1 METANLMTAA
11 IKPAAAKANVKGSAG
26 KGSVKG
32 KNTASFDDV
41 LGKTSAKNEA
51 LSKLSENETDSDA
64 DSSTNDDAKDDSA
77 GKDLLSLLLAAAM
90 NNETNQLNDAIEAVP
105 SDESAAAVV
114 DLSDRAALE
123 LSAPLAET
131 VKDESAAAVVDL
143 SDQAALEL
151 SAPLAETVKNDNLQ
165 TLLPQN
171 EQSLQENKNFLAMLS
186 GQQIKKAALNSA
198 AESNN
203 QPVIK
208 VTADSIAMATPL
220 EAELLKAQNQLSAA
234 SQEAVNRQAQAAAVT
249 ENLNEALLN
258 TADSE
263 NVLADAQLAAE
274 TAVTVDNANVKENSN
289 KISQLITGGA
299 SLTVEDAQQKAA
311 PSANLAD
318 SEEQLDFSQ
327 EKNSNQ
333 QSGLSQQ
340 GNNPKLAVE
349 TNETSEIIS
358 KLAKEETASD
368 KAVQPNEQ
376 QATATGKS
384 ELTPFGQ
391 LLRENIVNAKTSV
404 TETAAPAPKDDFN
417 ITQQI
422 IDQAKLIKRAENTEM
437 VIKLNPEHLGEL
449 TLKVAVTSNGS
460 VSASF
465 HSDNVQVRTIIE
477 NSLVQLRSD
486 LNQQGL
492 KVDQVEVYAG
502 LADGQ
507 LPQGEGQGAWQHQQ
521 GQQHNSNGKVLLN
534 GQEYAA
540 EAEEIVDAAGV
551 EDSRADK
558 KDSVDYRI

>member
-1 METANLMTAA
+1 METANLMIAA
-11 IKPAAAKANVKGSAG
+11 IKPAAAKADVKGSAG

-64 DSSTNDDAKDDSA
+64 DSSTNDDAKGDSA

-105 SDESAAAVV
+105 S
-114 DLSDRAALE
+114 
-123 LSAPLAET
+123 
-131 VKDESAAAVVDL
+131 DESAAAVVDL

-208 VTADSIAMATPL
+208 VTADSIAMTTPL

-234 SQEAVNRQAQAAAVT
+234 SQEAVNRQAAAVT

-263 NVLADAQLAAE
+263 NVLANAQLAAE

-289 KISQLITGGA
+289 KISQLITGA

-311 PSANLAD
+311 LSADLAD

-327 EKNSNQ
+327 EKKSNQ

-449 TLKVAVTSNGS
+449 TLKVAVTANGS

-551 EDSRADK
+551 EDSRANK

>member
-11 IKPAAAKANVKGSAG
+11 IKPAAAKADVKGSAG
-26 KGSVKG
+26 KGSAKG

-64 DSSTNDDAKDDSA
+64 DSSTNDAKGDSA

-105 SDESAAAVV
+105 S
-114 DLSDRAALE
+114 
-123 LSAPLAET
+123 
-131 VKDESAAAVVDL
+131 DESAAAVVDL

-208 VTADSIAMATPL
+208 VTADSIAMTTPL

-234 SQEAVNRQAQAAAVT
+234 SQDAVNRQAQAAAVT

-263 NVLADAQLAAE
+263 NVLADTRLAAE

-289 KISQLITGGA
+289 KISQLITSA

-340 GNNPKLAVE
+340 GNNSKLAVE

-358 KLAKEETASD
+358 KLAKEETVSD

-507 LPQGEGQGAWQHQQ
+507 LPQGEGQGAWQHKQ

>member
-11 IKPAAAKANVKGSAG
+11 IKPAAAKADVKGSAG
-26 KGSVKG
+26 KGSAKG

-41 LGKTSAKNEA
+41 LDKTSAKNEA

-64 DSSTNDDAKDDSA
+64 DSSTNDAKGDSA

-114 DLSDRAALE
+114 DLSD
-123 LSAPLAET
+123 
-131 VKDESAAAVVDL
+131 
-143 SDQAALEL
+143 QAALEL
-151 SAPLAETVKNDNLQ
+151 SAPLAENVKNDNLQ

-208 VTADSIAMATPL
+208 VTADSIAMTTPL

-234 SQEAVNRQAQAAAVT
+234 SQEAVNRQAAAVT
-249 ENLNEALLN
+249 ENLKEALVN

-263 NVLADAQLAAE
+263 NVLANAQLAAE

-289 KISQLITGGA
+289 KISQLITSA

-340 GNNPKLAVE
+340 GNNSKLAVE

-358 KLAKEETASD
+358 KLAKEETVSD

-551 EDSRADK
+551 DDSRANK

>member
-11 IKPAAAKANVKGSAG
+11 IKPAAAKADVKGSAG
-26 KGSVKG
+26 KGSAKG
-32 KNTASFDDV
+32 KKTASFDDV

-64 DSSTNDDAKDDSA
+64 DSSTNDAKGDSA

-114 DLSDRAALE
+114 DLSD
-123 LSAPLAET
+123 
-131 VKDESAAAVVDL
+131 
-143 SDQAALEL
+143 QAALEL
-151 SAPLAETVKNDNLQ
+151 SAPLAENVKNDNLQ

-186 GQQIKKAALNSA
+186 GQQIKKAALNSV

-208 VTADSIAMATPL
+208 VTADSIAMTTPL

-234 SQEAVNRQAQAAAVT
+234 SQEAVNRQAAAVT
-249 ENLNEALLN
+249 ENLNEALVN

-289 KISQLITGGA
+289 KISQLITGA

-551 EDSRADK
+551 EDSRANK

>member
-11 IKPAAAKANVKGSAG
+11 IKPAAAKADVKGSAG

-64 DSSTNDDAKDDSA
+64 DSSTNDDAKGDSA
-77 GKDLLSLLLAAAM
+77 GKDLLSLLLAAAI
-90 NNETNQLNDAIEAVP
+90 NNETDQLNDAIEAVP
-105 SDESAAAVV
+105 S
-114 DLSDRAALE
+114 
-123 LSAPLAET
+123 
-131 VKDESAAAVVDL
+131 DESAAAVVDL

-208 VTADSIAMATPL
+208 VTADSIAMTTPL
-220 EAELLKAQNQLSAA
+220 EAELLKAQNQLLAA
-234 SQEAVNRQAQAAAVT
+234 SQETVNRQAAAVT

-263 NVLADAQLAAE
+263 NVLANAKLAAETAAAETAAAE

-289 KISQLITGGA
+289 KNSQLITGA

-437 VIKLNPEHLGEL
+437 VIKLNPKHLGEL

-551 EDSRADK
+551 EDSRANK

>member
-11 IKPAAAKANVKGSAG
+11 IKPAAAKADVKGSAG
-26 KGSVKG
+26 KGSAKG

-64 DSSTNDDAKDDSA
+64 DSSTNDAKGDSA

-114 DLSDRAALE
+114 DLSD
-123 LSAPLAET
+123 
-131 VKDESAAAVVDL
+131 
-143 SDQAALEL
+143 QAALEL
-151 SAPLAETVKNDNLQ
+151 SAPLAENVKNDNLQ

-208 VTADSIAMATPL
+208 VTADSIAMTTPL

-234 SQEAVNRQAQAAAVT
+234 SQEAVNRQAAAVT
-249 ENLNEALLN
+249 ENLNEALVN

-289 KISQLITGGA
+289 KISQLITSA

-358 KLAKEETASD
+358 KLAKEETVSD

-376 QATATGKS
+376 QAAATGKS

-551 EDSRADK
+551 EDSRANK

>member
-11 IKPAAAKANVKGSAG
+11 IKPAAAKADVKGSSG

-64 DSSTNDDAKDDSA
+64 DSSTNDAKGDSA

-105 SDESAAAVV
+105 S
-114 DLSDRAALE
+114 
-123 LSAPLAET
+123 
-131 VKDESAAAVVDL
+131 DESAAAVVDL

-208 VTADSIAMATPL
+208 VTADSIAMTTPL

-234 SQEAVNRQAQAAAVT
+234 SQETVNRQAAAVT

-289 KISQLITGGA
+289 KISQLITGA

-358 KLAKEETASD
+358 KLAKEESASD

-449 TLKVAVTSNGS
+449 TLKVAVTANGS

-551 EDSRADK
+551 EDSRANK

>member
-64 DSSTNDDAKDDSA
+64 DSSTNDDAKGDSA

-105 SDESAAAVV
+105 S
-114 DLSDRAALE
+114 
-123 LSAPLAET
+123 
-131 VKDESAAAVVDL
+131 DESAAAVVDL

-208 VTADSIAMATPL
+208 VTADSIAMTTPL

>member
-11 IKPAAAKANVKGSAG
+11 IKPAAAKADVKGSAG
-26 KGSVKG
+26 KGSAKG

-64 DSSTNDDAKDDSA
+64 DSSTNDAKGDSA
-77 GKDLLSLLLAAAM
+77 GKDLLSLLLATAM

-105 SDESAAAVV
+105 S
-114 DLSDRAALE
+114 
-123 LSAPLAET
+123 
-131 VKDESAAAVVDL
+131 DESAAAVVDL

-208 VTADSIAMATPL
+208 VTANSIAMTTPL

-234 SQEAVNRQAQAAAVT
+234 SQEAVNRQAAAVT
-249 ENLNEALLN
+249 ENLNEALVN

-289 KISQLITGGA
+289 KISQLITGA
-299 SLTVEDAQQKAA
+299 SLTVEDAQQKTA

-449 TLKVAVTSNGS
+449 TLKVAVTANGS

-521 GQQHNSNGKVLLN
+521 GQQHSSNGKVLLN

-551 EDSRADK
+551 EDSRANK

>member
-11 IKPAAAKANVKGSAG
+11 IKPAAAKADVKGSAG
-26 KGSVKG
+26 KGSAKG

-64 DSSTNDDAKDDSA
+64 DSSTNDAKGDSA

-114 DLSDRAALE
+114 DLSD
-123 LSAPLAET
+123 
-131 VKDESAAAVVDL
+131 
-143 SDQAALEL
+143 QAALEL
-151 SAPLAETVKNDNLQ
+151 SAPLAENVKNDNLQ

-208 VTADSIAMATPL
+208 VTADSIAMTTPL

-234 SQEAVNRQAQAAAVT
+234 SQEAVNRQAAAVT
-249 ENLNEALLN
+249 ENLNEALVN

-289 KISQLITGGA
+289 KISQLITSA

-521 GQQHNSNGKVLLN
+521 GQQHSSNGKVLLN

-551 EDSRADK
+551 EDSRANK

>member
-11 IKPAAAKANVKGSAG
+11 IKPAAAKADVKGSAG
-26 KGSVKG
+26 KGSVNG

-64 DSSTNDDAKDDSA
+64 DSSTNDAKGDSA

-105 SDESAAAVV
+105 S
-114 DLSDRAALE
+114 
-123 LSAPLAET
+123 
-131 VKDESAAAVVDL
+131 DESAAAVVDL

-208 VTADSIAMATPL
+208 VTADSIAMTTPL

-234 SQEAVNRQAQAAAVT
+234 IQETVNRQAAAVT

-263 NVLADAQLAAE
+263 NVLANAQLAAE

-289 KISQLITGGA
+289 KNSQLITGA

-437 VIKLNPEHLGEL
+437 VIKLNPKHLGEL

-551 EDSRADK
+551 EDSRANK

>member
-11 IKPAAAKANVKGSAG
+11 IKPAAAKADVKGSAG
-26 KGSVKG
+26 KGSAKG

-64 DSSTNDDAKDDSA
+64 DSSTNDAKGDSA

-105 SDESAAAVV
+105 S
-114 DLSDRAALE
+114 
-123 LSAPLAET
+123 
-131 VKDESAAAVVDL
+131 DESAAAVVDL

-208 VTADSIAMATPL
+208 VTAESIAMTTPL

-234 SQEAVNRQAQAAAVT
+234 SQEAVNRQAAAVT

-263 NVLADAQLAAE
+263 NVLADAQLAVE
-274 TAVTVDNANVKENSN
+274 TAVTVNNANVKENSN
-289 KISQLITGGA
+289 KISQLITSA

-358 KLAKEETASD
+358 KLAKEETVSD

-391 LLRENIVNAKTSV
+391 LLRENVVNAKTSV

-521 GQQHNSNGKVLLN
+521 GQQHSSNGKVLLN

-551 EDSRADK
+551 EDSRANK

>member
-11 IKPAAAKANVKGSAG
+11 IKPAAAKADVKGSSG

-51 LSKLSENETDSDA
+51 LSKLSENETDSDE
-64 DSSTNDDAKDDSA
+64 DSSTNDAKGDSA

-105 SDESAAAVV
+105 S
-114 DLSDRAALE
+114 
-123 LSAPLAET
+123 
-131 VKDESAAAVVDL
+131 DESAAAVVDL

-186 GQQIKKAALNSA
+186 GQQIKKAA
-198 AESNN
+198 ESNN

-208 VTADSIAMATPL
+208 VTADSIAMTTPL

-289 KISQLITGGA
+289 KISQLITGA

-551 EDSRADK
+551 EDSRANK

>member
-11 IKPAAAKANVKGSAG
+11 IKPAAAKADVKGSAG

-51 LSKLSENETDSDA
+51 LSKLSENETDGDA
-64 DSSTNDDAKDDSA
+64 DSSTNDDAKGDSA

-90 NNETNQLNDAIEAVP
+90 NNETNQLNDAIKAVP
-105 SDESAAAVV
+105 S
-114 DLSDRAALE
+114 
-123 LSAPLAET
+123 
-131 VKDESAAAVVDL
+131 DESAAAVVDL

-186 GQQIKKAALNSA
+186 GQQIKKEALNSV

-208 VTADSIAMATPL
+208 VTADSIAMTTPL

-234 SQEAVNRQAQAAAVT
+234 NKEAVNRQAAAVT

-289 KISQLITGGA
+289 KISQLSA

-311 PSANLAD
+311 PSADLAD

-358 KLAKEETASD
+358 KLAKEESASD

-551 EDSRADK
+551 EDSRANK

>member
-11 IKPAAAKANVKGSAG
+11 IKPAAAKADVKGSAG
-26 KGSVKG
+26 KGSAKG

-64 DSSTNDDAKDDSA
+64 DSGTNDAKGDSA

-105 SDESAAAVV
+105 S
-114 DLSDRAALE
+114 
-123 LSAPLAET
+123 
-131 VKDESAAAVVDL
+131 DESAAAVVDL

-208 VTADSIAMATPL
+208 VTADSIAMTTPL

-234 SQEAVNRQAQAAAVT
+234 SQETVNRQAAAVT

-289 KISQLITGGA
+289 KISQLITGA

-340 GNNPKLAVE
+340 GNNPKLAVA
-349 TNETSEIIS
+349 TNETGEIIS
-358 KLAKEETASD
+358 KLAKEESASD

-551 EDSRADK
+551 EDSRANK

>member
-11 IKPAAAKANVKGSAG
+11 IKPAAAKADVKGSAG

-64 DSSTNDDAKDDSA
+64 DSSTNDAKGDSA

-114 DLSDRAALE
+114 DLSD
-123 LSAPLAET
+123 
-131 VKDESAAAVVDL
+131 
-143 SDQAALEL
+143 QAALEL
-151 SAPLAETVKNDNLQ
+151 SAPLAENVKNDNLQ

-208 VTADSIAMATPL
+208 VTADSIAMTTPL
-220 EAELLKAQNQLSAA
+220 EAELLKAQNQLPAA
-234 SQEAVNRQAQAAAVT
+234 SQEAVNRQAAAVT

-289 KISQLITGGA
+289 KISQLITGA

-358 KLAKEETASD
+358 KLAKEETVSD

-391 LLRENIVNAKTSV
+391 LLRENVVNAKTSV

-492 KVDQVEVYAG
+492 KVDQVEVYEG

-551 EDSRADK
+551 EDSRANK

>member
-11 IKPAAAKANVKGSAG
+11 IKPAAAKADVKGSAG
-26 KGSVKG
+26 KGSAKG

-64 DSSTNDDAKDDSA
+64 DSSTNDAKGDSA

-105 SDESAAAVV
+105 S
-114 DLSDRAALE
+114 
-123 LSAPLAET
+123 
-131 VKDESAAAVVDL
+131 DESAAAVVDL

-208 VTADSIAMATPL
+208 VTADSIAMTTPL
-220 EAELLKAQNQLSAA
+220 EAELLKAQNQLSEA
-234 SQEAVNRQAQAAAVT
+234 SQEAVNRQAAAVT

-263 NVLADAQLAAE
+263 NVLADAQFAAE

-289 KISQLITGGA
+289 KISQLITSA

-358 KLAKEETASD
+358 KLAKEETVSD

-502 LADGQ
+502 LADGCIY
-507 LPQGEGQGAWQHQQ
+507 L
-521 GQQHNSNGKVLLN
+521 
-534 GQEYAA
+534 YACK
-540 EAEEIVDAAGV
+540 ILHT
-551 EDSRADK
+551 
-558 KDSVDYRI
+558 

>member
-64 DSSTNDDAKDDSA
+64 DSSTNDDAKGDSA

-105 SDESAAAVV
+105 S
-114 DLSDRAALE
+114 
-123 LSAPLAET
+123 
-131 VKDESAAAVVDL
+131 DESAAAVVDL

-208 VTADSIAMATPL
+208 VTADSIAMTTPL

-234 SQEAVNRQAQAAAVT
+234 SQEAVNRQAAAVT

-263 NVLADAQLAAE
+263 NVLANAQLAAE

-289 KISQLITGGA
+289 KISQLITGA
-299 SLTVEDAQQKAA
+299 SLTFEDAQQKAA
-311 PSANLAD
+311 LSANLAD

-449 TLKVAVTSNGS
+449 TLKVAVTANGS

-551 EDSRADK
+551 EDSRANK

>member
-11 IKPAAAKANVKGSAG
+11 IKPAAAKANVKGSAS

-64 DSSTNDDAKDDSA
+64 DSSTNADAKGNSA

-105 SDESAAAVV
+105 S
-114 DLSDRAALE
+114 
-123 LSAPLAET
+123 
-131 VKDESAAAVVDL
+131 DESAAAVVDL

-208 VTADSIAMATPL
+208 VTADSIAMTTPL

-234 SQEAVNRQAQAAAVT
+234 SQEVVNRQAAAVT

-263 NVLADAQLAAE
+263 NVLANAQLAAE

-289 KISQLITGGA
+289 KISQLITGA

-449 TLKVAVTSNGS
+449 TLKVAVTANGS

-521 GQQHNSNGKVLLN
+521 GQQHSSNGKVLLN

-551 EDSRADK
+551 EDSRANK

>member
-11 IKPAAAKANVKGSAG
+11 IKPAAAKADVKGSAG

-64 DSSTNDDAKDDSA
+64 DSSTNDAKGDSA

-105 SDESAAAVV
+105 S
-114 DLSDRAALE
+114 
-123 LSAPLAET
+123 
-131 VKDESAAAVVDL
+131 DESAAAVVDL

-208 VTADSIAMATPL
+208 VTADSIAMTTPL

-234 SQEAVNRQAQAAAVT
+234 SQETVNRQAAAVT

-289 KISQLITGGA
+289 KISQLITGA

-358 KLAKEETASD
+358 KLAKEESASD

-449 TLKVAVTSNGS
+449 TLKVAVTANGS

-551 EDSRADK
+551 EDSRANK

>member
-11 IKPAAAKANVKGSAG
+11 IKPAAAKANVKGFAG

-64 DSSTNDDAKDDSA
+64 DSSTNADAKGDSA

-105 SDESAAAVV
+105 S
-114 DLSDRAALE
+114 
-123 LSAPLAET
+123 
-131 VKDESAAAVVDL
+131 DESAAAVVDL

-208 VTADSIAMATPL
+208 VTADSIAMTTPL

-289 KISQLITGGA
+289 KISQFITGA

-333 QSGLSQQ
+333 QSDLSQQ

-358 KLAKEETASD
+358 KLAKEESASD

-449 TLKVAVTSNGS
+449 TLKVAVTANGS

-521 GQQHNSNGKVLLN
+521 GQQHSSNGKVLLN

-540 EAEEIVDAAGV
+540 EAEEIVDVAGV
-551 EDSRADK
+551 EDSRANK

>member
-11 IKPAAAKANVKGSAG
+11 IKPAAAKADVKGSAG
-26 KGSVKG
+26 KGSAKG

-64 DSSTNDDAKDDSA
+64 DSSTNDAKGDSA

-90 NNETNQLNDAIEAVP
+90 SNETNQLNDAIEAVP
-105 SDESAAAVV
+105 S
-114 DLSDRAALE
+114 
-123 LSAPLAET
+123 
-131 VKDESAAAVVDL
+131 DESAAAVVDL

-208 VTADSIAMATPL
+208 VTADSIAMTTPL

-234 SQEAVNRQAQAAAVT
+234 SQEAVNRQAAAVT
-249 ENLNEALLN
+249 ENLNEALVN

-263 NVLADAQLAAE
+263 NVLANAQLAAE

-289 KISQLITGGA
+289 KISQLITSA

-358 KLAKEETASD
+358 KLAKEETVSD

-391 LLRENIVNAKTSV
+391 LLRENVVNAKTSV

-521 GQQHNSNGKVLLN
+521 GQQHSSNGKVLLN

-551 EDSRADK
+551 EDSRANK

>member
-11 IKPAAAKANVKGSAG
+11 IKPATAKADVKGSAG

-64 DSSTNDDAKDDSA
+64 DSSTNDAKSDSA

-105 SDESAAAVV
+105 S
-114 DLSDRAALE
+114 
-123 LSAPLAET
+123 
-131 VKDESAAAVVDL
+131 DESAAAVVDL

-208 VTADSIAMATPL
+208 VTADSIAMTTPL

-234 SQEAVNRQAQAAAVT
+234 SQETVNRQAAAVT

-263 NVLADAQLAAE
+263 NVLADAQLAAK

-289 KISQLITGGA
+289 KISQLITGA

-358 KLAKEETASD
+358 KLAKEESASD

-376 QATATGKS
+376 QAAATGKS

-551 EDSRADK
+551 EDSRANK

>member
-11 IKPAAAKANVKGSAG
+11 IKPAAAKADVKGSAG
-26 KGSVKG
+26 KGSVNG

-64 DSSTNDDAKDDSA
+64 DSSTNDDAKGDSA
-77 GKDLLSLLLAAAM
+77 GKDLLSLLLAAAI
-90 NNETNQLNDAIEAVP
+90 NNETDQLNDAIEAVP

-123 LSAPLAET
+123 LSAPLAEI
-131 VKDESAAAVVDL
+131 
-143 SDQAALEL
+143 
-151 SAPLAETVKNDNLQ
+151 VKNDNLQ

-208 VTADSIAMATPL
+208 VTADSIAMTTPL

-234 SQEAVNRQAQAAAVT
+234 SQETVNRQAAAVT

-263 NVLADAQLAAE
+263 NVLANAKLAAETAAAETAAAE

-289 KISQLITGGA
+289 KISQLITGA

-551 EDSRADK
+551 EDSRANK

>member
-64 DSSTNDDAKDDSA
+64 DSSTNDDAKGDSA

-105 SDESAAAVV
+105 S
-114 DLSDRAALE
+114 
-123 LSAPLAET
+123 
-131 VKDESAAAVVDL
+131 DESAAAVVDL

-208 VTADSIAMATPL
+208 VTADSIAMTTPL

-234 SQEAVNRQAQAAAVT
+234 SQEAVNRQAAAVT

-289 KISQLITGGA
+289 KISQLITGA
-299 SLTVEDAQQKAA
+299 SLTFEDAQQKAV

-358 KLAKEETASD
+358 KLAKEESASD

-376 QATATGKS
+376 QATAAGKS

-492 KVDQVEVYAG
+492 KVDHVEVYAG

-551 EDSRADK
+551 EDSRANK

>member
-64 DSSTNDDAKDDSA
+64 DSGTNDAKGDSA

-105 SDESAAAVV
+105 S
-114 DLSDRAALE
+114 
-123 LSAPLAET
+123 
-131 VKDESAAAVVDL
+131 DESAAAVVDL

-208 VTADSIAMATPL
+208 VTADSIAMTTPL

-234 SQEAVNRQAQAAAVT
+234 SQEAVNRQAAAVT

-263 NVLADAQLAAE
+263 NVLANAQLAAE

-289 KISQLITGGA
+289 KISQLITGA

-311 PSANLAD
+311 PSADLAD
-318 SEEQLDFSQ
+318 NEEQLDFSQ

-449 TLKVAVTSNGS
+449 TLKVAVTANGS

-551 EDSRADK
+551 EDSRANK

>member
-11 IKPAAAKANVKGSAG
+11 IKPAAAKADVKGSAG
-26 KGSVKG
+26 KGSAKG

-64 DSSTNDDAKDDSA
+64 DSSTNDAKGDSA

-105 SDESAAAVV
+105 S
-114 DLSDRAALE
+114 
-123 LSAPLAET
+123 
-131 VKDESAAAVVDL
+131 DESAAAVVDL

-186 GQQIKKAALNSA
+186 GQQIKKAA
-198 AESNN
+198 ESNN

-208 VTADSIAMATPL
+208 VTADSIAMTTPL

-258 TADSE
+258 TADNE
-263 NVLADAQLAAE
+263 NVLADAKLAAE

-289 KISQLITGGA
+289 KISQLITSA

-340 GNNPKLAVE
+340 GNNSKLAVE

-358 KLAKEETASD
+358 KLAKEETVSD

-391 LLRENIVNAKTSV
+391 LLRENIVNAKNSV

-449 TLKVAVTSNGS
+449 TLKVAVTANGS

-521 GQQHNSNGKVLLN
+521 GQQHSSNGKVLLN

-551 EDSRADK
+551 EDSRANK

>member
-11 IKPAAAKANVKGSAG
+11 IKPAAAKADVKGSAG
-26 KGSVKG
+26 KGSAKG
-32 KNTASFDDV
+32 KKTASFDDV

-64 DSSTNDDAKDDSA
+64 DSSTNDAKGDSA

-114 DLSDRAALE
+114 DLSDQAAFE
-123 LSAPLAET
+123 LSAPLAEN
-131 VKDESAAAVVDL
+131 
-143 SDQAALEL
+143 
-151 SAPLAETVKNDNLQ
+151 VKNDNLQ

-186 GQQIKKAALNSA
+186 GQQIKKAALNSV

-208 VTADSIAMATPL
+208 VTADSIAMTTPL

-234 SQEAVNRQAQAAAVT
+234 SQEAVNRQAAAVT
-249 ENLNEALLN
+249 ENLNEALVN

-289 KISQLITGGA
+289 KISQLITGA

-551 EDSRADK
+551 EDSRANK

>member
-64 DSSTNDDAKDDSA
+64 DSSTNDDAKGDSA

-105 SDESAAAVV
+105 S
-114 DLSDRAALE
+114 
-123 LSAPLAET
+123 
-131 VKDESAAAVVDL
+131 DESAAAVVDL

-208 VTADSIAMATPL
+208 VTADSIAMTTPL

-234 SQEAVNRQAQAAAVT
+234 SQEAVNRQAAAVT

-263 NVLADAQLAAE
+263 NVLANAQLAAE

-289 KISQLITGGA
+289 KISQLITGA
-299 SLTVEDAQQKAA
+299 SLTFEDAQQKAA
-311 PSANLAD
+311 LSANLAD

-449 TLKVAVTSNGS
+449 TLKVAVTANGS

-477 NSLVQLRSD
+477 NSLIQLRSD

-551 EDSRADK
+551 EDSRANK

>member
-11 IKPAAAKANVKGSAG
+11 IKPAAAKADVKGSAG

-64 DSSTNDDAKDDSA
+64 DSSTNDDAKGDSA

-90 NNETNQLNDAIEAVP
+90 NNETDQLNDAIEAVP
-105 SDESAAAVV
+105 S
-114 DLSDRAALE
+114 
-123 LSAPLAET
+123 
-131 VKDESAAAVVDL
+131 DESAAAVVDL

-208 VTADSIAMATPL
+208 VTADSIAMTTPL

-234 SQEAVNRQAQAAAVT
+234 SQEAVNRQAAAVT

-289 KISQLITGGA
+289 KISQLITGA
-299 SLTVEDAQQKAA
+299 SLTFEDAQQKAA
-311 PSANLAD
+311 PSADLAD

-358 KLAKEETASD
+358 KLAKEESASD

-449 TLKVAVTSNGS
+449 TLKVAVTANGS

-551 EDSRADK
+551 EDSRANK

>member
-11 IKPAAAKANVKGSAG
+11 IKPAAAKADVKGSAG

-41 LGKTSAKNEA
+41 LGKTSAKNEV

-64 DSSTNDDAKDDSA
+64 DSSTNDDANGDSA

-114 DLSDRAALE
+114 DLSD
-123 LSAPLAET
+123 
-131 VKDESAAAVVDL
+131 
-143 SDQAALEL
+143 QAALEL
-151 SAPLAETVKNDNLQ
+151 SAPLAETVKNYNLQ

-208 VTADSIAMATPL
+208 VTADSIAMTTPL

-234 SQEAVNRQAQAAAVT
+234 SQEAVNRQAAAVT

-289 KISQLITGGA
+289 KISQLITGA
-299 SLTVEDAQQKAA
+299 SLTFEDAQQKAA

-318 SEEQLDFSQ
+318 IEEQLDFSQ
-327 EKNSNQ
+327 EKNFNQ

-340 GNNPKLAVE
+340 GNNPKLAVA

-358 KLAKEETASD
+358 KLAKEEPASD

-460 VSASF
+460 ISASF

-551 EDSRADK
+551 EDSRANK

>member
-11 IKPAAAKANVKGSAG
+11 IKPAAAKADVKGSAG
-26 KGSVKG
+26 KGSAKG

-41 LGKTSAKNEA
+41 LDKTSAKNEA

-64 DSSTNDDAKDDSA
+64 DSSTNDAKGDSA

-105 SDESAAAVV
+105 S
-114 DLSDRAALE
+114 
-123 LSAPLAET
+123 
-131 VKDESAAAVVDL
+131 DESAAAVVDL

-208 VTADSIAMATPL
+208 VTADSIAMTTPL

-234 SQEAVNRQAQAAAVT
+234 SQEAVNRQAAAVT

-289 KISQLITGGA
+289 KISQLITSA

-318 SEEQLDFSQ
+318 SEGQLDFSQ

-376 QATATGKS
+376 QAAATGKS

>member
-11 IKPAAAKANVKGSAG
+11 IKPAAAKADVKGSAG

-41 LGKTSAKNEA
+41 LGKTSAKNEV

-64 DSSTNDDAKDDSA
+64 DSSTNDAKGDSA
-77 GKDLLSLLLAAAM
+77 GKDLLSLLLASAM

-105 SDESAAAVV
+105 S
-114 DLSDRAALE
+114 
-123 LSAPLAET
+123 
-131 VKDESAAAVVDL
+131 DESAAAVVDL

-208 VTADSIAMATPL
+208 VTADSIAMTTPL

-289 KISQLITGGA
+289 KISQLITGA

-340 GNNPKLAVE
+340 GNNPKLAV
-349 TNETSEIIS
+349 ETSEIIS